1 VNPDV
6 LFWLA
11 LAVKMAV
18 TAGFVVLATATAER
32 AGAFIGAL
40 VATLPIAAGPAYVFI
55 ALDHD
60 ASFVAASALSSF
72 VVNAVTAI
80 YALVYAAVAQRH
92 GLVIS
97 LAVAFTAW
105 TILAI
110 AVRSVE
116 WSLVGAV
123 LFNVVVIS
131 AGVAIGRRFRDVP
144 MPLVTRRWYDV
155 PLRAVMAATQVAVVV
170 GLSAKVGAGITGI
183 LAVFPIVLTN
193 LMLILQPRIGGKAT
207 AAVLS
212 NTISG
217 LAGFG
222 CSVLVLHLTAEPL
235 GSPLALTLA
244 LAVSVGGNLLI
255 FAARH
260 RGVPI

>member
-1 VNPDV
+1 VSPDLV
-6 LFWLA
+6 FWIA
-11 LAVKMAV
+11 LAVKMGV

-32 AGAFIGAL
+32 SGAFIGAL
-40 VATLPIAAGPAYVFI
+40 VATLPIAAGPSYVFV

-60 ASFVAASALSSF
+60 SSFIAASALSSF

-80 YALVYAAVAQRH
+80 YALVYAAVAQRQ
-92 GLVIS
+92 GLVVS
-97 LAVAFTAW
+97 LVVAFAAWTALAV
-105 TILAI
+105 L
-110 AVRSVE
+110 VRSLE
-116 WSLVGAV
+116 WTMLAAV
-123 LFNVVVIS
+123 LFNVVVI
-131 AGVAIGRRFRDVP
+131 AVCVAIGRHFRDVP

-155 PLRAVMAATQVAVVV
+155 PLRAVMAAIQVAVVV
-170 GLSAKVGAGITGI
+170 GLSSKVGPGVTGV

-193 LMLILQPRIGGKAT
+193 LMLILHPRVGGKAS
-207 AAVLS
+207 AAVLA

-222 CSVLVLHLTAEPL
+222 CCVLVLHLTAEPL

-244 LAVSVGGNLLI
+244 LAVSIGANLLI
-255 FAARH
+255 FAARR